1 MQAELS
7 GKRLAVEALEHT
19 AEKKR
24 EEWRVQR
31 EERERNLLA
40 SLETAQRKLG
50 EATEERERARAEL
63 EHLKMESKHSLARIE
78 VRKILLSLRNVVA
91 PPNEKM

>member
-1 MQAELS
+1 ME
-7 GKRLAVEALEHT
+7 GTRLHQLDDG
-19 AEKKR
+19 
-24 EEWRVQR
+24 

-50 EATEERERARAEL
+50 EATEERERARTEL

-78 VRKILLSLRNVVA
+78 VRKVLLSLRNVVA